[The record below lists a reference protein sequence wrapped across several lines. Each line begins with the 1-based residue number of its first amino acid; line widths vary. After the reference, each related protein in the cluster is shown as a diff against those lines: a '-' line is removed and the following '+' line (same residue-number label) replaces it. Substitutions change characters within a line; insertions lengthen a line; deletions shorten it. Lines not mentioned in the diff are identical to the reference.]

1 MDVQSIK
8 DWFKN
13 LPPQNIGLAL
23 LAILFI
29 AFAGSKGLE
38 IISNLTKDSSSSNPI
53 SKESS
58 SPASKTP
65 DLENINIIVQER
77 ESLKPIE
84 GVEIEYIVEGP
95 SVRKYTDRNGQRG
108 ISIPST
114 RAVEITLRK
123 RGFKTAPDTINLQV
137 DPKKTKTFYLEPE
150 PSQPRLNQSSML
162 VPSTPASNSS
172 PSPKPTQQNLVES
185 QQNLGR
191 NLIENPGFEE
201 GFTSWEQNNQNN
213 AEHKLESGYKSSQ
226 AACSIQK
233 ALSSQTAEWVGIK
246 QTIEV
251 KADQKYRFQARLSW
265 ENAVE
270 VHLKVIFLGQPS
282 NTSQV
287 FNSGKKSNSGGW
299 VLQGESVTAPKNTVS
314 ALIVIW
320 HGVLNETNVANS
332 KLCIDDVV
340 FAPIGN

>member
-58 SPASKTP
+58 SAASKTP
-65 DLENINIIVQER
+65 DLEEINIIVQER

-114 RAVEITLRK
+114 RVVEITLRK

-150 PSQPRLNQSSML
+150 PSQPRPNQSSMP
-162 VPSTPASNSS
+162 VPSIPASNSS
-172 PSPKPTQQNLVES
+172 PSPKPPKKIFEERFEGDLVTTNDCEQKDSALTEGGRNGRGLKVTNNNKIWGCRSFQIPKVYEAGKTYQASVWCKADKEAKCQLFFGEPHKVDQEAFNNESKVILQGNGDWQKIIANPIKIRPDKYVVVQVYSIEVPGKSVIFDDILVEEV
-185 QQNLGR
+185 
-191 NLIENPGFEE
+191 I
-201 GFTSWEQNNQNN
+201 NQ
-213 AEHKLESGYKSSQ
+213 
-226 AACSIQK
+226 
-233 ALSSQTAEWVGIK
+233 
-246 QTIEV
+246 
-251 KADQKYRFQARLSW
+251 
-265 ENAVE
+265 
-270 VHLKVIFLGQPS
+270 
-282 NTSQV
+282 
-287 FNSGKKSNSGGW
+287 
-299 VLQGESVTAPKNTVS
+299 
-314 ALIVIW
+314 
-320 HGVLNETNVANS
+320 
-332 KLCIDDVV
+332 
-340 FAPIGN
+340 

>member
-38 IISNLTKDSSSSNPI
+38 IISNLTKDSSISNPI

-65 DLENINIIVQER
+65 DLEDINIIVQER

-123 RGFKTAPDTINLQV
+123 RGYKTAPDTINLQV
-137 DPKKTKTFYLEPE
+137 DPKKTKIFYLDPE
-150 PSQPRLNQSSML
+150 PSQARPNQSSML

-172 PSPKPTQQNLVES
+172 PSPKPTQKIFEENFEGDLVTMNKCDPKDSKFPQKGHTGQGLQVTNLNKTWGCRSFQLPGVFKGGKTYQASVWCKADIRAECMFFFGDDEKDYTEAYENKERVTLQGNGEWQKITTPLIKMSHDERMIVQVYSTVPGKSVIFDDILVEEV
-185 QQNLGR
+185 
-191 NLIENPGFEE
+191 I
-201 GFTSWEQNNQNN
+201 NQ
-213 AEHKLESGYKSSQ
+213 
-226 AACSIQK
+226 
-233 ALSSQTAEWVGIK
+233 
-246 QTIEV
+246 
-251 KADQKYRFQARLSW
+251 
-265 ENAVE
+265 
-270 VHLKVIFLGQPS
+270 
-282 NTSQV
+282 
-287 FNSGKKSNSGGW
+287 
-299 VLQGESVTAPKNTVS
+299 
-314 ALIVIW
+314 
-320 HGVLNETNVANS
+320 
-332 KLCIDDVV
+332 
-340 FAPIGN
+340 